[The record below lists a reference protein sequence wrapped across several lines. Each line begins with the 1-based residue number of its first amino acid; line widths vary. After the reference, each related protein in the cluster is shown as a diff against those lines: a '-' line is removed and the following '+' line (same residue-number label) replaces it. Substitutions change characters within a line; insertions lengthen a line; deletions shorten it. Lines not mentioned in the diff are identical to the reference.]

1 MNTSPSNHQRHQL
14 HIWQIADSW
23 RHLPQEVINRLPKQL
38 KADISGRV
46 GKSAESRQAESRIED
61 MATVANRQH
70 KSSTKQ
76 ATKIIVAVVGAM
88 TFSAGTQVLTSR
100 LGAAALPAAMVGGAM
115 ASYLV
120 DDRTTKVITKMR
132 IAHSTQ
138 QELLAIKRQQES
150 HPPVNELG
158 TLFYSTQMGLV
169 EQIEGKNLQKQ
180 LAVDG
185 ILAGLLSAGEFATA
199 LWIVLQLGLPG
210 GILIEA
216 IAASLPVSL
225 IWIAAAYQSDHFE
238 LPEHYAD
245 LIKKYLP
252 YLFPPEGMSETEEME
267 LLADKEAQEIRLD
280 WLVKYVA
287 QGDASR
293 RLKNLAMAEA
303 DFDIKAAQ
311 KRKQQL
317 EQERDRAVEQ
327 RLFQHRAEV
336 ADLPNQFPLPEIDMT
351 GAPEE
356 IKERQQRVE
365 RLRVQWVQQ
374 KTAELGEIVSQD
386 VKMIAHRYATMIQQ
400 SEEDA
405 AAAQKRYDEAYRNWR
420 GDNQEIGGDLGDAA

>member
-1 MNTSPSNHQRHQL
+1 MNTSQSNHQYQL

-61 MATVANRQH
+61 MASVANRQH

-76 ATKIIVAVVGAM
+76 ATKIFVAVVGAM

-169 EQIEGKNLQKQ
+169 QQVEGKNLQKQ

-210 GILIEA
+210 GILIET
-216 IAASLPVSL
+216 IAASLPVTL
-225 IWIAAAYQSDHFE
+225 IWIAAAFQSDHFE

-245 LIKKYLP
+245 LINKYLP
-252 YLFPPEGMSETEEME
+252 
-267 LLADKEAQEIRLD
+267 
-280 WLVKYVA
+280 
-287 QGDASR
+287 
-293 RLKNLAMAEA
+293 
-303 DFDIKAAQ
+303 
-311 KRKQQL
+311 
-317 EQERDRAVEQ
+317 
-327 RLFQHRAEV
+327 
-336 ADLPNQFPLPEIDMT
+336 
-351 GAPEE
+351 
-356 IKERQQRVE
+356 
-365 RLRVQWVQQ
+365 
-374 KTAELGEIVSQD
+374 
-386 VKMIAHRYATMIQQ
+386 
-400 SEEDA
+400 
-405 AAAQKRYDEAYRNWR
+405 
-420 GDNQEIGGDLGDAA
+420 